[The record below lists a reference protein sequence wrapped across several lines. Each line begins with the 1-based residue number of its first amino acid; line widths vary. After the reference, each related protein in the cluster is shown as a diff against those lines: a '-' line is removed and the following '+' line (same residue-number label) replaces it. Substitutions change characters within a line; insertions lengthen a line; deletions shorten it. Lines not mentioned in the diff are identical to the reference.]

1 MGAKRL
7 WIVGLVIAQG
17 CSRWVP
23 AQLTPEPGSPE
34 KVRVT
39 LVDSSQVFVRYPFLT
54 ADSLLWLSN
63 QRPDGSRIAPG
74 DSLFRAGIPRSQIA
88 AIQVQDNNTPSSAVL
103 GVAGLGVVAALIV
116 VTVKYFEGWE
126 KNGGW

>member
-1 MGAKRL
+1 
-7 WIVGLVIAQG
+7 
-17 CSRWVP
+17 
-23 AQLTPEPGSPE
+23 
-34 KVRVT
+34 VT